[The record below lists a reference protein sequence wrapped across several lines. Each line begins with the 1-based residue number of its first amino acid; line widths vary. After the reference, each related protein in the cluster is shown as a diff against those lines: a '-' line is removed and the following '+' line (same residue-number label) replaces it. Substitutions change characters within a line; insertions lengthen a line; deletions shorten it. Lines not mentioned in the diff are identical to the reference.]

1 LKENAVGYNTMRK
14 TYIDGKEDV
23 IQYAF
28 RNGQIVKKAAT
39 GDALGED
46 IYDVELFKKGL
57 NNMMAGGFTVLI
69 PPLPKNPKQTKDWK
83 LSIRFTVISWEAQP
97 RKARCISCCRS
108 T

>member
-1 LKENAVGYNTMRK
+1 MTINEFSEWKKNEDTALQTNLSDEFLRTQLVIIPCK

-46 IYDVELFKKGL
+46 IYDVELFKKG
-57 NNMMAGGFTVLI
+57 
-69 PPLPKNPKQTKDWK
+69 
-83 LSIRFTVISWEAQP
+83 
-97 RKARCISCCRS
+97 
-108 T
+108 

>member
-46 IYDVELFKKGL
+46 IYDVEPLKGL
-57 NNMMAGGFTVLI
+57 NNMMAGGGFTVLI
-69 PPLPKNPKQTKDWK
+69 PPLPKNPKQTKD
-83 LSIRFTVISWEAQP
+83 
-97 RKARCISCCRS
+97 
-108 T
+108 

>member
-1 LKENAVGYNTMRK
+1 MRK

-28 RNGQIVKKAAT
+28 RNGQIVKAAT

-57 NNMMAGGFTVLI
+57 NNMMAGGGFTVLI
-69 PPLPKNPKQTKDWK
+69 PPLPKNPKQTNWK

-97 RKARCISCCRS
+97 RKAS
-108 T
+108 

>member
-28 RNGQIVKKAAT
+28 RNGQIVKA

-46 IYDVELFKKGL
+46 IYDVELFKKG
-57 NNMMAGGFTVLI
+57 
-69 PPLPKNPKQTKDWK
+69 
-83 LSIRFTVISWEAQP
+83 
-97 RKARCISCCRS
+97 
-108 T
+108 

>member
-1 LKENAVGYNTMRK
+1 MNFERAVGYNTMRK

-46 IYDVELFKKGL
+46 IYDVELFKKG
-57 NNMMAGGFTVLI
+57 
-69 PPLPKNPKQTKDWK
+69 
-83 LSIRFTVISWEAQP
+83 
-97 RKARCISCCRS
+97 
-108 T
+108 

>member
-1 LKENAVGYNTMRK
+1 MRK

-57 NNMMAGGFTVLI
+57 NNMMAGGGFTVPPRCQRI
-69 PPLPKNPKQTKDWK
+69 PNKQR
-83 LSIRFTVISWEAQP
+83 IG
-97 RKARCISCCRS
+97 SCQFDLQ
-108 T
+108 

>member
-39 GDALGED
+39 DALGED
-46 IYDVELFKKGL
+46 IYDVELFKKG
-57 NNMMAGGFTVLI
+57 
-69 PPLPKNPKQTKDWK
+69 
-83 LSIRFTVISWEAQP
+83 
-97 RKARCISCCRS
+97 
-108 T
+108 